1 MNRGNGEWLGV
12 SNNPRN
18 NKSSP
23 TVIMRQLRF
32 INITGRSE
40 NGGLLS
46 GITGAGVEDVHF
58 ENIHI
63 NIGACEKTTIGSVS
77 LSISIFYHP
86 DIRSCDYQ

>member
-1 MNRGNGEWLGV
+1 VGRGNGEWLGI

-18 NKSSP
+18 NGSSP
-23 TVIMRQLRF
+23 TVVMRDLRF

-46 GITGAGVEDVHF
+46 GITGAGVQDVHF

-63 NIGACEKTTIGSVS
+63 KIGACEKYSNA
-77 LSISIFYHP
+77 
-86 DIRSCDYQ
+86 